1 MNKKYRKT
9 IIAGNWKMNLL
20 PSEVKPFA
28 EELRR
33 LMPKSKTCETVLC
46 VPFTHISSLRR
57 ALKDSRI
64 SIGAQD
70 VSVYA
75 KGAYTGEVAA
85 NMLSDLSVKYVI
97 TGHSERREYHHETDF
112 EVGRKAQSV
121 LENGMIPIICVGE
134 TLEQREH
141 GITMEHIACQLISA
155 LSFVPDDMVKHCV
168 IAYEPI
174 WAIGTGKTAS
184 PQEAQEVCEYIR
196 KVIRERC
203 GARIARGTSIL
214 YGGSMKGSNAVELLS
229 MPDIDGGL
237 IGGASLKPSDFIQI
251 IEAVTQVAQEEAK

>member
-1 MNKKYRKT
+1 MNRKYRKT

-28 EELRR
+28 DELRR
-33 LMPKSKTCETVLC
+33 LLPKVKTCETVLC
-46 VPFTHISSLRR
+46 VPLTHISALRR

-70 VSVYA
+70 VSVYP
-75 KGAYTGEVAA
+75 KGAYTGEVSAP
-85 NMLSDLSVKYVI
+85 MLADLNTKYVI
-97 TGHSERREYHHETDF
+97 VGHSERREYHNESSF
-112 EVGRKAQSV
+112 EVGKKAQAV
-121 LENGMIPIICVGE
+121 MENGMIPIICVGE
-134 TLEQREH
+134 TLEQRER

-155 LSFVPDDMVKHCV
+155 LSFIPEEKIKQCV

-174 WAIGTGKTAS
+174 WAIGTGKTAT
-184 PQEAQEVCEYIR
+184 PLEAQEVCEHIR
-196 KVIRERC
+196 KVIRERY
-203 GARIARGTSIL
+203 GARVARGTSIL
-214 YGGSMKGSNAVELLS
+214 YGGSMKGSNAKELLS

-251 IEAVTQVAQEEAK
+251 IEAADQEEEK

>member
-20 PSEVKPFA
+20 PSEVKSFA
-28 EELRR
+28 DELRG
-33 LMPKSKTCETVLC
+33 LLPKTKTCEVALC

-70 VSVYA
+70 VSVYP

-85 NMLSDLSVKYVI
+85 SMLSDLNVKYVI
-97 TGHSERREYHHETDF
+97 VGHSERREYHGETDF
-112 EVGRKAQSV
+112 EVGRKAQAVMES
-121 LENGMIPIICVGE
+121 GMIPIICVGE
-134 TLEQREH
+134 TLEQRER
-141 GITMEHIACQLISA
+141 GITMEHISCQLISA
-155 LSFVPDDMVKHCV
+155 LSFIPDDKVKQCV

-174 WAIGTGKTAS
+174 WAIGTGKTAT
-184 PQEAQEVCEYIR
+184 PMEAQEVCEHIR
-196 KVIRERC
+196 KVIRERS
-203 GARIARGTSIL
+203 GARVARGASIL

-237 IGGASLKPSDFIQI
+237 IGGASLKPADFIQI
-251 IEAVTQVAQEEAK
+251 IDAAQEDEK